1 MERSTWSFKW
11 IKRAHSCSKT
21 YVFSKN
27 RGHRPFHFSGKPP
40 QCSAARNWT
49 LTCPWQ
55 SWGKSWRIPNGARP
69 NHAYHFPSQKRTEI
83 LKQPNW
89 FILVQNHFS
98 SKKIDPFKGTNRGLK
113 PNLPKHLD
121 HGFSVFLG
129 DVSDWWPTNRPPS
142 VSLAGRWNGSFRR
155 IHNVFSSPHD
165 CTKSLKWSRRIM
177 EGGSWLEPFR
187 FWFVGILVEILEF
200 IFFGVFGA
208 VFFFCEKLKI
218 TVFFF
223 LLLLFP
229 RIYFKSMI
237 SRDKNHLQADSRIEG
252 KEPDKNTD
260 DCSPRLAAKLG
271 GGCNSIVLGIC
282 YPQNTLGL
290 GVSWSK
296 IDELS
301 YFSNELVK
309 KNPTRKGNMNF
320 HQEVLFLKV
329 FASPPAVP
337 PLKSS
342 RLSNF
347 LKVRIH
353 IAKAYKHTAFF
364 PRDVFD
370 FNLWNCYTSQS
381 LTISPQHFQQ
391 EISSSKHL
399 AFRQVWMPTF
409 LVQSDSVGF
418 PSFFQATVTTWLGV
432 SVPEVSG
439 CSPANKLPPK
449 EFKERNKGSHQNLR
463 KPRGVDGVG
472 VQHNAGA
479 FEVMTQSA
487 LKELAQKS
495 RECFWQMRCAWE
507 IMQFLGCFER
517 VFSCKTWNLEV
528 FFWNSL
534 SLSFTLFLCL
544 FGKTPTWN

>member
-1 MERSTWSFKW
+1 MYILQPME
-11 IKRAHSCSKT
+11 
-21 YVFSKN
+21 
-27 RGHRPFHFSGKPP
+27 
-40 QCSAARNWT
+40 
-49 LTCPWQ
+49 L
-55 SWGKSWRIPNGARP
+55 
-69 NHAYHFPSQKRTEI
+69 
-83 LKQPNW
+83 L
-89 FILVQNHFS
+89 
-98 SKKIDPFKGTNRGLK
+98 
-113 PNLPKHLD
+113 HL
-121 HGFSVFLG
+121 
-129 DVSDWWPTNRPPS
+129 
-142 VSLAGRWNGSFRR
+142 
-155 IHNVFSSPHD
+155 
-165 CTKSLKWSRRIM
+165 
-177 EGGSWLEPFR
+177 
-187 FWFVGILVEILEF
+187 
-200 IFFGVFGA
+200 
-208 VFFFCEKLKI
+208 
-218 TVFFF
+218 
-223 LLLLFP
+223 
-229 RIYFKSMI
+229 
-237 SRDKNHLQADSRIEG
+237 
-252 KEPDKNTD
+252 
-260 DCSPRLAAKLG
+260 
-271 GGCNSIVLGIC
+271 
-282 YPQNTLGL
+282 
-290 GVSWSK
+290 
-296 IDELS
+296 
-301 YFSNELVK
+301 
-309 KNPTRKGNMNF
+309 
-320 HQEVLFLKV
+320 
-329 FASPPAVP
+329 
-337 PLKSS
+337 
-342 RLSNF
+342 
-347 LKVRIH
+347 
-353 IAKAYKHTAFF
+353 
-364 PRDVFD
+364 
-370 FNLWNCYTSQS
+370 QS